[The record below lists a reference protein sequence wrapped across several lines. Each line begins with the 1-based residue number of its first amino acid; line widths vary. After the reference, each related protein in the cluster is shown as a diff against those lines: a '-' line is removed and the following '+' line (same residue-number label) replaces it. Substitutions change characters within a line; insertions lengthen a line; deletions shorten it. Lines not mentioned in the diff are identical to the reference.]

1 MDESEKCVRSLKEG
15 LGINIHSFDE
25 SNLFFSKLE
34 NIIDPE
40 QKRKII
46 GNQFIES

>member
-1 MDESEKCVRSLKEG
+1 MNLKMRASLKEG

-40 QKRKII
+40 QKKKNYRQPVHRII
-46 GNQFIES
+46 